1 MMENPD
7 FSNPIVGSNVFQQ
20 LRHLVTSVVLLW
32 PHIFVEWVSSGRAQ
46 RSFQSFRDGL
56 DVTPD
61 ISPAVTPEETN
72 QDPEGWSTVSI
83 LDHYDR
89 F

>member
-1 MMENPD
+1 MENPV

-20 LRHLVTSVVLLW
+20 LRHLVSSVVLLW
-32 PHIFVEWVSSGRAQ
+32 PHIFVEWVSSGRAL
-46 RSFQSFRDGL
+46 RSFQSFRDGG

-61 ISPAVTPEETN
+61 ISPAVTPEKTN

-83 LDHYDR
+83 LNINDV